1 MLVRVGPSVTRTI
14 RNLSNM
20 SPTTQRLII
29 GGTGLLSQTTIDA
42 MNPFVDED
50 TRKYA
55 AVRTAIRMVVCTTS
69 GVLTREIGQK
79 LGEWAVKTG
88 KLAAPKGVS
97 NLAFAS
103 AVGRVFA
110 VVGAIFSIF
119 LIDVPFINSIL
130 NFAMDKIFGAKKTTE
145 EPANKEKKV
154 NIFA

>member
-1 MLVRVGPSVTRTI
+1 MLVRLGPGITRTI
-14 RNLSNM
+14 RSLSNM

-29 GGTGLLSQTTIDA
+29 GGTGLVSQTTIDA
-42 MNPFVDED
+42 LNPFVDEE
-50 TRKYA
+50 TRKFA
-55 AVRTAIRMVVCTTS
+55 AVRTAIRMIVCTSS
-69 GVLTREIGQK
+69 GVLTREVGQK

-130 NFAMDKIFGAKKTTE
+130 NFAMEKVFGKK
-145 EPANKEKKV
+145 PQGANPSGDEKKV
-154 NIFA
+154 KVFA